1 MNKNIAYLAIF
12 ASGVAI
18 GSVASWIFV
27 KKKYE
32 QIAQEDFLSRKET
45 LAKKKKEALESE
57 ENVKDLNDIGTDYA
71 SSFMPTDEEIATNDE
86 LVSDYISDSPINS
99 YGKPYVIPPSEF
111 GDDEDYRQI
120 SLTFYADNLLA
131 QEDYTLIEDVENTVG
146 FESLGHFGEY
156 EDDSVYVKNDRLKC
170 YYEIL
175 LDDKNYCDVLR
186 SKPYLLEEDDDD

>member
-18 GSVASWIFV
+18 GSAASWIFA

-57 ENVKDLNDIGTDYA
+57 ENIKD
-71 SSFMPTDEEIATNDE
+71 
-86 LVSDYISDSPINS
+86 NS

-146 FESLGHFGEY
+146 FESLGHFGED
-156 EDDSVYVKNDRLKC
+156 EDDSVYVRNDRLKC

-186 SKPYLLEEDDDD
+186 SKPYLLEEDDDN